1 MEHLSRKERRKQQRM
16 QQMTQVS
23 GGASLSSSNS
33 KELFWVMGI
42 LLVFVA
48 GFFTLFWYISTPK
61 LGDAY
66 KSQGQEHITENA
78 DHAAYNSNP
87 PTSGPHAQEVDW
99 GIYDEELSDE
109 RLIHNI
115 EHGGIW
121 ISYKEISDGELEELK
136 EIAKAYPQRIVL
148 GPRSKNDDRIALASW
163 KRLLR
168 LEMIDKEKII
178 EFIEKNTNKS
188 PERLAR

>member
-1 MEHLSRKERRKQQRM
+1 MEHLSRKERRKQQRR
-16 QQMTQVS
+16 QQLTPTPE
-23 GGASLSSSNS
+23 GASLRSSGA
-33 KELFWVMGI
+33 KELLWVLGAI
-42 LLVFVA
+42 IVVIG
-48 GFFTLFWYISTPK
+48 GFFTLFWYTSTPK
-61 LGDAY
+61 LGEAY
-66 KSQGQEHITENA
+66 QNQGREHIAVDA
-78 DHAAYNSNP
+78 DHIDYNSNP

-99 GIYDEELSDE
+99 GIYDEELPDE

-148 GPRSKNDDRIALASW
+148 TPRSKNDDKIALTSW

-168 LEMIDKEKII
+168 LEMVDKEKII